1 MAAQQLVVCI
11 VDGDFTVE
19 ESIRRPVRLTPDGYA
34 GIVFAGAVYPVFD
47 GNLVD
52 ISGASWEIEDCN
64 RFLFSDASVP
74 YAPRLSNAIRPSR
87 FEGFAGEWALESNR
101 FGHHVVFNASERA
114 AAEVIG
120 ALEAA
125 DLSVQRWDVSHRTAS
140 DGKFYDWFARLRL
153 QAGRDEV
160 IARVSAAFS
169 PSAVS
174 PLPDLLQPEDTR
186 LEDLTAQVERLLD
199 QTITLQE
206 RLTGSELEVHNLR
219 QRLKAA
225 TDREAKLSADLKR
238 SLEHQKTLR
247 TQIATLANS
256 TEPSNYA
263 KELLAEQKETE
274 ELLEFA
280 LSENA
285 ELHSS
290 IANWRTRAE
299 QDGAR
304 IVSLKATMSAL
315 QDRIQEFQQQEGE
328 RRRTTTNSTVPRR
341 GVLGFLDT
349 IFSRLVFVLDGA
361 EVLANVESPASLLRS
376 LVQID
381 MGENLGKDL
390 EGVRGWREISKL
402 STGIAGSEDMGRL
415 YYKPDGNRVL
425 VSVHIKQ
432 DDKEQRRHIDR
443 LRSV

>member
-1 MAAQQLVVCI
+1 M
-11 VDGDFTVE
+11 
-19 ESIRRPVRLTPDGYA
+19 
-34 GIVFAGAVYPVFD
+34 
-47 GNLVD
+47 
-52 ISGASWEIEDCN
+52 
-64 RFLFSDASVP
+64 
-74 YAPRLSNAIRPSR
+74 
-87 FEGFAGEWALESNR
+87 
-101 FGHHVVFNASERA
+101 
-114 AAEVIG
+114 
-120 ALEAA
+120 
-125 DLSVQRWDVSHRTAS
+125 QRWDVSHRTAS